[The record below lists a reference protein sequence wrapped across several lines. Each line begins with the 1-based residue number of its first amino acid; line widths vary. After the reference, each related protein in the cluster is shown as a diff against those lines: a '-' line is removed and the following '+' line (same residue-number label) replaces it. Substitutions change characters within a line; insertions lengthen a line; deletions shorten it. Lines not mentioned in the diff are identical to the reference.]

1 MFGEFA
7 KEGDV
12 LRRIAL
18 STVNICEFFRVHYR
32 LSFFSQLWLIR
43 SVCGKYLTF
52 VYLALLSLCPVKFL
66 AFLFNTREK
75 NWPPFVCLYLCVTQ
89 NIRVGVPGFL
99 SLNPCFSKKL
109 ALTPPSVDSA
119 RTAALSSLRSLK
131 IPMLSNH
138 WQLTP
143 RYPYIVVEF
152 LIILQILGQQNML
165 FCGHK
170 NSRRSRNRKASSAS
184 DGWAASK
191 LHNGLIFLIVP
202 TLFIQ

>member
-1 MFGEFA
+1 MA
-7 KEGDV
+7 
-12 LRRIAL
+12 
-18 STVNICEFFRVHYR
+18 NISLLYIWLCCLYVQSNFLH
-32 LSFFSQLWLIR
+32 SFSI
-43 SVCGKYLTF
+43 
-52 VYLALLSLCPVKFL
+52 
-66 AFLFNTREK
+66 REK

>member
-1 MFGEFA
+1 MLGEFA

-75 NWPPFVCLYLCVTQ
+75 KLASFCLSLFVCHTKHKS
-89 NIRVGVPGFL
+89 RGTGVSITRFP
-99 SLNPCFSKKL
+99 KKL

-119 RTAALSSLRSLK
+119 RTAALSSLRSLLRGHRQK
-131 IPMLSNH
+131 IIDSWHPG
-138 WQLTP
+138 T
-143 RYPYIVVEF
+143 
-152 LIILQILGQQNML
+152 
-165 FCGHK
+165 
-170 NSRRSRNRKASSAS
+170 
-184 DGWAASK
+184 
-191 LHNGLIFLIVP
+191 P
-202 TLFIQ
+202 TL